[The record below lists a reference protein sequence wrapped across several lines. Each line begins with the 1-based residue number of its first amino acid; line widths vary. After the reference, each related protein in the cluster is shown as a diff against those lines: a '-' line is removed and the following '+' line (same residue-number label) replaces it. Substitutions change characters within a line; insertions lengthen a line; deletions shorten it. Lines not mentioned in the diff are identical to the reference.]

1 MLDIDKINSNMKSFS
16 KYFVSIF
23 GIGFIPYA
31 SGTLGSLFTIIIW
44 YILLNY
50 NIYAFYIL
58 FIIIFITSFKITDV
72 YLNKNSELDP
82 PEVVIDE
89 FIGQSI
95 PLLFIFEFD
104 IYEILLAFS
113 AFRFFDIYKIY
124 PINRAEKM
132 RGSYGIIMD
141 DVIAGIYTVI
151 VIMLYKILFIL

>member
-1 MLDIDKINSNMKSFS
+1 MKSFS

-31 SGTLGSLFTIIIW
+31 SGTFGSLFTIVIW
-44 YILLNY
+44 YILFNY

-58 FIIIFITSFKITDV
+58 FIIIFIISFKITDV

>member
-1 MLDIDKINSNMKSFS
+1 MKSFS

-44 YILLNY
+44 YILLNC

-58 FIIIFITSFKITDV
+58 FIIIFIISFKITDV
-72 YLNKNSELDP
+72 YLNKKSELDP

>member
-1 MLDIDKINSNMKSFS
+1 MLDNDKINTNMKSFS

-58 FIIIFITSFKITDV
+58 FIIIFIISFKITDV

-124 PINRAEKM
+124 PINKAEKM
-132 RGSYGIIMD
+132 SGSYGIIMD
-141 DVIAGIYTVI
+141 DVIAGIYTLI

>member
-1 MLDIDKINSNMKSFS
+1 MKSFS

-124 PINRAEKM
+124 PINKAEKM
-132 RGSYGIIMD
+132 SGSYGIIMD
-141 DVIAGIYTVI
+141 DVIAGVYTLI

>member
-1 MLDIDKINSNMKSFS
+1 MLDNDKINTNMKSFS

-124 PINRAEKM
+124 PINKAEKM
-132 RGSYGIIMD
+132 SGSYGIIMD
-141 DVIAGIYTVI
+141 DVIAGIYTLI

>member
-1 MLDIDKINSNMKSFS
+1 MKSFS

-31 SGTLGSLFTIIIW
+31 SGPFGSLFTIVIW
-44 YILLNY
+44 YILFNY

-58 FIIIFITSFKITDV
+58 FIIIFIISFKITDV
-72 YLNKNSELDP
+72 YLNKKSELDP

-141 DVIAGIYTVI
+141 DVIAGIYTLI
-151 VIMLYKILFIL
+151 IIMLYKILFIL

>member
-1 MLDIDKINSNMKSFS
+1 MKSFS

-124 PINRAEKM
+124 PINKAEKM
-132 RGSYGIIMD
+132 SGSYGIIMD
-141 DVIAGIYTVI
+141 DVIAGIYTLI

>member
-1 MLDIDKINSNMKSFS
+1 MKSFS

-31 SGTLGSLFTIIIW
+31 SGTFGSLFTIVIW
-44 YILLNY
+44 YILFNY

-58 FIIIFITSFKITDV
+58 FIIIFIISFKITDV
-72 YLNKNSELDP
+72 YLNKKSELDP

>member
-1 MLDIDKINSNMKSFS
+1 MKSFS

-31 SGTLGSLFTIIIW
+31 SGTFGSLFTIVIW
-44 YILLNY
+44 YILFNY

-58 FIIIFITSFKITDV
+58 FIIIFIISFKITDV
-72 YLNKNSELDP
+72 YLNKKSELDP

-141 DVIAGIYTVI
+141 DVIAGIYTLI
-151 VIMLYKILFIL
+151 IIMLYKILFIL

>member
-1 MLDIDKINSNMKSFS
+1 MKSFS

-58 FIIIFITSFKITDV
+58 FIIIFIISFKITDV

-124 PINRAEKM
+124 PINKAEKM
-132 RGSYGIIMD
+132 SGSYGIIMD
-141 DVIAGIYTVI
+141 DVIAGIYTLI